1 VNGPAATLE
10 DVIAAAASRSASLVP
25 ETSGY
30 LILGVAEAT
39 QRVPLLLDL
48 RSVLI
53 TTDGDVELQPS
64 GEVVSPAEAGQKLRG
79 LLGHL
84 LSVSAGTLAALSA
97 AANPAR
103 GGGIDALALDVEAA
117 LIPMN
122 RAAGRRALARLARDT
137 LRAGSRGA
145 PRRPAPPRSPAPVVA
160 PVEPPAPPPPSCEAI
175 SPAEPPLPE
184 SAPQALPTP
193 PSAPTSSI
201 PRPASPGERKLKA
214 LRGSLARTGL
224 RGGASWVGWTSENRA
239 SERTPSKY
247 ATSPT
252 PTADTCSS
260 AAPTLPLF
268 TSVEL
273 EIVESSELEA
283 VESAEPEALESSI
296 DPAID
301 IDLVEP
307 DGMALEDLEVD
318 AAGAQPDPSLPLWI
332 EMAMASDA
340 SGPLAASERRGLTM
354 RWSFEKDGST
364 GLLEGGA
371 PVVGRAEILAFFEQT
386 PSAPVEL
393 VGSPTIAM
401 SIEPFMVEP
410 PRVGETLPWPASYPY
425 EQVSRRPAA
434 GSDAPSLDHGLPDL
448 AAEPPTLGHGLPDLA
463 AEPPTLGHGLPKLA
477 ADPPSLDHGPPKL
490 AADPPSA
497 ASTLTP
503 APLAPQPEPASAP
516 RAGPD
521 RADELLRRF
530 ASGPDGETANIR
542 AAAKGLR
549 VMAGIDL
556 TPTAASLLPAAVH
569 PTPAVSGPAS
579 PDDITPPAT
588 SPGPASTRAPRP
600 SRRGFV
606 RSAFAFAAGIAG
618 ATVVLHVDPSFPE
631 HVVAILDHAIPAA
644 DPPSPAGSPP
654 PAPPAAEGTQPPAG
668 AEEAPEP
675 ASP

>member
-1 VNGPAATLE
+1 MNGPAATLE

-307 DGMALEDLEVD
+307 NGMALEDLEVD

-434 GSDAPSLDHGLPDL
+434 GSDAPSLD
-448 AAEPPTLGHGLPDLA
+448 HGLPDLA

>member
-1 VNGPAATLE
+1 MNGPAATLE
-10 DVIAAAASRSASLVP
+10 DVIATAASRSASLVP

-307 DGMALEDLEVD
+307 NGMALEDLEVD

-448 AAEPPTLGHGLPDLA
+448 AAEPPTLGHGLP
-463 AEPPTLGHGLPKLA
+463 KLA

-569 PTPAVSGPAS
+569 PTPAVSSPAS

>member
-1 VNGPAATLE
+1 
-10 DVIAAAASRSASLVP
+10 
-25 ETSGY
+25 
-30 LILGVAEAT
+30 
-39 QRVPLLLDL
+39 
-48 RSVLI
+48 
-53 TTDGDVELQPS
+53 
-64 GEVVSPAEAGQKLRG
+64 
-79 LLGHL
+79 
-84 LSVSAGTLAALSA
+84 
-97 AANPAR
+97 
-103 GGGIDALALDVEAA
+103 
-117 LIPMN
+117 
-122 RAAGRRALARLARDT
+122 
-137 LRAGSRGA
+137 
-145 PRRPAPPRSPAPVVA
+145 
-160 PVEPPAPPPPSCEAI
+160 PPS
-175 SPAEPPLPE
+175 
-184 SAPQALPTP
+184 
-193 PSAPTSSI
+193 
-201 PRPASPGERKLKA
+201 
-214 LRGSLARTGL
+214 
-224 RGGASWVGWTSENRA
+224 
-239 SERTPSKY
+239 
-247 ATSPT
+247 
-252 PTADTCSS
+252 
-260 AAPTLPLF
+260 
-268 TSVEL
+268 
-273 EIVESSELEA
+273 
-283 VESAEPEALESSI
+283 
-296 DPAID
+296 
-301 IDLVEP
+301 
-307 DGMALEDLEVD
+307 
-318 AAGAQPDPSLPLWI
+318 
-332 EMAMASDA
+332 
-340 SGPLAASERRGLTM
+340 
-354 RWSFEKDGST
+354 
-364 GLLEGGA
+364 
-371 PVVGRAEILAFFEQT
+371 
-386 PSAPVEL
+386 
-393 VGSPTIAM
+393 
-401 SIEPFMVEP
+401 
-410 PRVGETLPWPASYPY
+410 
-425 EQVSRRPAA
+425 
-434 GSDAPSLDHGLPDL
+434 
-448 AAEPPTLGHGLPDLA
+448 LGHGLPDLA

-569 PTPAVSGPAS
+569 PTPAVSSPAS